1 MDLGGIEPPSEQH
14 ILGHA
19 KILFVNSTMISR
31 RILFKAISGLSD
43 AFSMLSWVANPLKHI
58 KRSERLK
65 IGLMFCIYIAPYW
78 LKGSSMECIAFL
90 IYNAVS
96 TSLLRVDH

>member
-1 MDLGGIEPPSEQH
+1 MNWVDLGGIEPPSEQH

-43 AFSMLSWVANPLKHI
+43 AFSMLLWVANPLKHI

-65 IGLMFCIYIAPYW
+65 IC
-78 LKGSSMECIAFL
+78 L
-90 IYNAVS
+90 IFY
-96 TSLLRVDH
+96 TLPHH

>member
-1 MDLGGIEPPSEQH
+1 MGFEPMSQWH

-31 RILFKAISGLSD
+31 RIRFKAISGLSD
-43 AFSMLSWVANPLKHI
+43 AFSILLWVANPLKHI
-58 KRSERLK
+58 RRSERLE
-65 IGLMFCIYIAPYW
+65 ISFIFCIYIAPYW

>member
-1 MDLGGIEPPSEQH
+1 MNIAVCLPSRNCQIAVSVKVDLGGIEPPSEQH

-31 RILFKAISGLSD
+31 RIRFKAISGLSD
-43 AFSMLSWVANPLKHI
+43 AFSMLLWVANPLKHI

-65 IGLMFCIYIAPYW
+65 IC
-78 LKGSSMECIAFL
+78 L
-90 IYNAVS
+90 IFS
-96 TSLLRVDH
+96 TLP